1 MAKSKQIQSVK
12 GMHDIL
18 PEDQSWRE
26 FVFKKAKAILEDY
39 DYERIETPVLEQT
52 ELFERGV
59 GGATDIVEKEM
70 YSFKTRGG
78 DAVTMRP
85 EGTAPIARAYLEHGM
100 RSLPQPVKLYY
111 FEPMFRHE
119 QPQAGRYRQFWHI
132 GAEQFGEGSFSTDAE
147 LIFVLWKIFEE
158 LGLKNEVTLK
168 INSLGD
174 RNCRPDYKKALKDYY
189 KNKLKKVCAPCRAK
203 FKKNVLRM
211 LDCVQTECGEIS
223 AKAPQIFDFLDD
235 DCKLHFKNVLEFL
248 EEAQVPYI
256 INPYL
261 VRGLDYYTRTV
272 FEVWLERPDA
282 DIDVPLSQV
291 PEDGSTH
298 GQFRHGDVQLAGG
311 GRYDYLVEEL
321 GGQKTEAAGWAIGL
335 ERLVELL
342 KKKGIKTPKTRP
354 EPKIF
359 LAQLGDLA
367 KKRSLIL
374 FEQFRKAGIP
384 LKASFTRD
392 SIKSQLRIANRL
404 GTRFTLILGQRE
416 ALDGNIILRD
426 MESSVQETL
435 PLDGIV
441 ETIKKRLKEK

>member
-1 MAKSKQIQSVK
+1 MPKGKQIQSIK

-18 PEDQSWRE
+18 PEDHFWRE
-26 FVFKKAKAILEDY
+26 FIFKKAKTILEDY
-39 DYERIETPVLEQT
+39 DYERIETPVLEET
-52 ELFERGV
+52 ELFLRGV
-59 GGATDIVEKEM
+59 GGGTDIVEKEM
-70 YSFKTRGG
+70 YSFRTRGG
-78 DAVTMRP
+78 DSVSMRP
-85 EGTAPIARAYLEHGM
+85 EGTAAVARAYIEHGM
-100 RSLPQPVKLYY
+100 RSLSQPVKLYY
-111 FEPMFRHE
+111 IEPMFRHE
-119 QPQAGRYRQFWHI
+119 QPQAGRFRQFWHI
-132 GAEQFGEGSFSTDAE
+132 GAEQFGEGSFSADAE
-147 LIFVLWKIFEE
+147 LIFVLLKIFEE

-174 RNCRPDYKKALKDYY
+174 RNCRPDYKKALRDYY
-189 KNKLKKVCAPCRAK
+189 KNKLKKVCPPCRAK
-203 FKKNVLRM
+203 FKKNILRM
-211 LDCVQTECGEIS
+211 LDCIQTECGEIS

-235 DCKLHFKNVLEFL
+235 DCKIHFKNVLEFL
-248 EEAQVPYI
+248 EEAQVSYI
-256 INPYL
+256 LNPYL

-272 FEVWLERPDA
+272 FEIWLEENGNS
-282 DIDVPLSQV
+282 I
-291 PEDGSTH
+291 
-298 GQFRHGDVQLAGG
+298 QLAGG

-321 GGQKTEAAGWAIGL
+321 GGQKTEAAGWAIGV
-335 ERLVELL
+335 ERLIDLL
-342 KKKGIKTPKTRP
+342 KKKGVKTPKTRP

-374 FEQFRKAGIP
+374 FENFRKAGIP

-426 MESSVQETL
+426 MESSAQETL

-441 ETIKKRLKEK
+441 ETIKKKLKEK